1 SDLNGRALVNIFLL
15 SLPMIVLAS
24 ALQMIIATFT
34 RSFKEAQTYTG
45 FLPIIPALP
54 GLALA
59 FLPVR
64 PALWMMLI
72 PTFGQQILINQ
83 FLRSEPISWMNVLIS
98 TAVTILVSL
107 IITFVAMKLYEGE
120 RIITGK

>member
-1 SDLNGRALVNIFLL
+1 
-15 SLPMIVLAS
+15 MIVLAS

-83 FLRSEPISWMNVLIS
+83 FMRSELVNPLYIALSSVTTLIVALVLI
-98 TAVTILVSL
+98 LVAIRMYSQ
-107 IITFVAMKLYEGE
+107 E
-120 RIITGK
+120 RILFSNS